1 MRHRRLGK
9 RPKPFFD
16 VINVLPYSERPHQAV
31 IEDKLMMRRLGA
43 RCGRLALVA
52 NPGPA
57 ATLKH
62 FNALS
67 RTLTSTRGLLRNCD
81 GFALSCHDEGQPQAL
96 NVYSV
101 ASNQPTSVAPIAV
114 TSVEERRARLRDA
127 TQTLLIG
134 LQVARDESNVIA
146 FNPGDDEGEFATFD
160 GQCSAD
166 TVLLGAEVADFM
178 VPPGAFLGHIAV
190 LESEV
195 LANVTG
201 QTTPVLPADTYALTW
216 GEALVP
222 AWQRIY
228 RAPDMNR

>member
-1 MRHRRLGK
+1 MRRCRLG
-9 RPKPFFD
+9 RHVERFFD
-16 VINVLPYSERPHQAV
+16 VIDVLPYAEVPHEAV
-31 IEDKLMMRRLGA
+31 VENKLMMRRLSA

-52 NPGPA
+52 NPGPS

-67 RTLTSTRGLLRNCD
+67 RALTSSHGLLRNCE
-81 GFALSCHDEGQPQAL
+81 GFALSVHDEGKSHAL

-101 ASNQPTSVAPIAV
+101 TNDQQTSVVPVVV
-114 TSVEERRARLRDA
+114 TAAEERRQQLREA
-127 TQTLLIG
+127 TQTLSIS
-134 LQVARDESNVIA
+134 LQVAQGEAGVVP